1 MCLAPVGS
9 AQGKMK
15 HDVYNGT
22 FQIYSLQVRHSCV
35 FDSWQWPPES
45 RAVRPKARGMRRGP
59 GRAAPGRKSYRARC
73 RAVPSPGRTGP
84 GRAGSGPGRRL
95 PHMVARPGHRRRAF
109 LGISP
114 DLLISGIRSDAP
126 ATPIQTAPTQSS
138 RSQLPRYC
146 PHIFHV
152 HCAQY
157 IPKVAFYTTNP
168 IPFMAKPCGVRPNC
182 TQLELREHNME
193 L

>member
-1 MCLAPVGS
+1 MEPFKFTVCKFATVVFLIAGNDLLNR
-9 AQGKMK
+9 AQFGPKQEECGE
-15 HDVYNGT
+15 D
-22 FQIYSLQVRHSCV
+22 
-35 FDSWQWPPES
+35 
-45 RAVRPKARGMRRGP
+45 RAEPHRAASPIGP
-59 GRAAPGRKSYRARC
+59 GAEPC
-73 RAVPSPGRTGP
+73 HP
-84 GRAGSGPGRRL
+84 RAGPDQVGPGRRL